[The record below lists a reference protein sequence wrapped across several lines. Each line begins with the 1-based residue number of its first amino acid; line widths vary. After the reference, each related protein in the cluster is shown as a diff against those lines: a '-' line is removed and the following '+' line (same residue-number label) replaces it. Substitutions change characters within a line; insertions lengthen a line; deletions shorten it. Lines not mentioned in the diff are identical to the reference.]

1 MATATQGEMTVGVRE
16 YLDNLGD
23 LLCCTRLNDT
33 PWSQGRIGGPVRR
46 STVFVGVRPGE
57 KKQVLQT
64 GGGEQSAL
72 SHVVDIEHDR
82 YFARGTFDED
92 DYREA
97 TPPTIWVLL
106 SAGVLM

>member
-1 MATATQGEMTVGVRE
+1 MDIVRSCPLGMATATQGEMTVGVRE

-64 GGGEQSAL
+64 GGG
-72 SHVVDIEHDR
+72 DR

-97 TPPTIWVLL
+97 APPTIWVLL